1 MLMSTKA
8 NRHAHQLMKARASG
22 KLIAPFSTSTGL
34 TLEDGYDV
42 AKCVL
47 DARIALG
54 EQPVGRKIGFSNR
67 KVWPKYGISTA
78 LTEPIWTTLYEQS
91 IHFAFDNTAD
101 HKLGKAQQPRIE
113 TELVFKLARSPAPDA
128 SVEELADCLEWM
140 APAFSITVSPFP
152 EWSFDAADAVAA
164 FGLHRSLIVGEP
176 RMLSRQTRKN
186 LPALLASASV
196 SVSRSSEN
204 NTKLCAAGFGTDLLE
219 SPVHALWNLH
229 RQLQQQPQFSPL
241 QAGEIITTGSWTDA
255 QPVAPGEIWSSAF
268 SQISVPGLHVTFS

>member
-22 KLIAPFSTSTGL
+22 KLIAPFSTSSGL

-42 AKCVL
+42 AKCLL

-54 EQPVGRKIGFSNR
+54 EQPIGRKISFSSR
-67 KVWPKYGISTA
+67 KVSRKAGVP
-78 LTEPIWTTLYEQS
+78 EPIWSTMFEQNV
-91 IHFAFDNTAD
+91 HFAFDNVAA
-101 HKLGKAQQPRIE
+101 HKLAKAQQPRIE
-113 TELVFKLARSPAPDA
+113 TELVFKLARAPSPDA

-140 APAFSITVSPFP
+140 APGFGIAVSPFQDW
-152 EWSFDAADAVAA
+152 EFDAADAVAA
-164 FGLHRSLIVGEP
+164 FGLHRALIVGEP
-176 RMLSRQTRKN
+176 RMLSRQTRHN

-196 SVSRSSEN
+196 SLSRSSEN
-204 NTKLCAAGFGTDLLE
+204 NTRLCAAGFGADVLD

-241 QAGEIITTGSWTDA
+241 QAGEIVTTGSWTEA
-255 QPVAPGEIWSSAF
+255 VPVAQGEIWSSAF
-268 SQISVPGLHVTFS
+268 SQISVPGLHVTFI